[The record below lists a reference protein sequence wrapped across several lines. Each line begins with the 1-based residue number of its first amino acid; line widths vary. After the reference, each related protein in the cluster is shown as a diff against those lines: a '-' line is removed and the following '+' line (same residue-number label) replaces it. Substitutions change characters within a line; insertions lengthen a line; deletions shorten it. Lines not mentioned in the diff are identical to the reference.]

1 MRRLRLSSLKGLDK
15 FQTALMND
23 GLPDM
28 IRWLKS
34 KKKGKLLMD
43 EVHKHIFHLGPPNPP
58 GKRTGRRNYHQLLT
72 YHTSEIRTTLDTM
85 SDIEFYMGRFPYSRA
100 KVAKHRHLQFHI
112 EAFLQEIYILQLRL
126 LRFAT
131 FIERKH
137 KKDPRHTQMGAARPV
152 LEDYVVQALKKIVDL
167 RGSHVHQWRLSDN
180 QIDRLTG
187 ISLYTRMPAR
197 KIQKAFTAYYESE
210 YRKIRKQ
217 WREWVARGIEGSQK
231 VVDSYFDEA
240 FKLIFDDKG
249 KLVYPAN
256 LKF

>member
-1 MRRLRLSSLKGLDK
+1 MRRLKLSSLKGLDK

-43 EVHKHIFHLGPPNPP
+43 EVHKHIFDLGPPNPP

-137 KKDPRHTQMGAARPV
+137 KKDPRHTQMGRP
-152 LEDYVVQALKKIVDL
+152 DL
-167 RGSHVHQWRLSDN
+167 CSKTTSCRR
-180 QIDRLTG
+180 
-187 ISLYTRMPAR
+187 
-197 KIQKAFTAYYESE
+197 
-210 YRKIRKQ
+210 
-217 WREWVARGIEGSQK
+217 
-231 VVDSYFDEA
+231 
-240 FKLIFDDKG
+240 
-249 KLVYPAN
+249 
-256 LKF
+256 

>member
-85 SDIEFYMGRFPYSRA
+85 SDIEFYMGRSRIA
-100 KVAKHRHLQFHI
+100 EPRSPSIDTSSSTSRRSCK
-112 EAFLQEIYILQLRL
+112 
-126 LRFAT
+126 RFT
-131 FIERKH
+131 
-137 KKDPRHTQMGAARPV
+137 
-152 LEDYVVQALKKIVDL
+152 
-167 RGSHVHQWRLSDN
+167 SCS
-180 QIDRLTG
+180 
-187 ISLYTRMPAR
+187 
-197 KIQKAFTAYYESE
+197 
-210 YRKIRKQ
+210 
-217 WREWVARGIEGSQK
+217 
-231 VVDSYFDEA
+231 
-240 FKLIFDDKG
+240 
-249 KLVYPAN
+249 
-256 LKF
+256 